1 MAFSVP
7 KRNKKLVVWR
17 KEEEEGEEGK
27 QDRITVKD
35 PRPPWRFLY
44 LRETKSWWCGEGE
57 EEEGEKVSLL
67 THSTA
72 RGMGKNMSEEEL
84 EENEEDH
91 QLGFFSW
98 IIGKF

>member
-1 MAFSVP
+1 MHHS
-7 KRNKKLVVWR
+7 
-17 KEEEEGEEGK
+17 EGP
-27 QDRITVKD
+27 T
-35 PRPPWRFLY
+35 RPWCFMY
-44 LRETKSWWCGEGE
+44 LRETKSWWCG

-72 RGMGKNMSEEEL
+72 RGMGKNMLEEEEL
-84 EENEEDH
+84 GENEEDH

>member
-7 KRNKKLVVWR
+7 KRNKKWWCGEK
-17 KEEEEGEEGK
+17 KEKENK
-27 QDRITVKD
+27 TRITVKD
-35 PRPPWRFLY
+35 PCPSWRFLF
-44 LRETKSWWCGEGE
+44 LRETNSWWCGEGE

-72 RGMGKNMSEEEL
+72 RVMGKKLSEEEL

-91 QLGFFSW
+91 QLG
-98 IIGKF
+98 IIL